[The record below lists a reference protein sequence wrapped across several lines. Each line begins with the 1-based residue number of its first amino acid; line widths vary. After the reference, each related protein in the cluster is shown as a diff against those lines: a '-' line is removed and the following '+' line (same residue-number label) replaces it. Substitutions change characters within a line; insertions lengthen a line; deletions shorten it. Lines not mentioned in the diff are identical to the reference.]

1 MSTNKKT
8 NLLKLCFAA
17 MFAALVCVGTVLIV
31 IPTPFGGYVNFGDC
45 FILVAAWTLGPYYGF
60 AAGGIGSMLA
70 DLFTGY
76 AMYAPATFIIK
87 GLIGLVAGLIMFAF
101 KRKNHRFA
109 GYVTGA
115 VAGELLMAV
124 GYFLFEAIFILG
136 VQGAWINMP
145 YNLVQAAAGAV
156 IGCALMCILE
166 KTVLKRQLLITKQ

>member
-1 MSTNKKT
+1 MQKSKKT
-8 NLLKLCFAA
+8 DLMKLCFAA
-17 MFAALVCVGTVLIV
+17 MFAALVCVGTVIIV

-87 GLIGLVAGLIMFAF
+87 GLIGLVAGMIALIF
-101 KRKNHRFA
+101 KKKNHRFA

-115 VAGELLMAV
+115 VSGELIMAV
-124 GYFLFEAIFILG
+124 GYFLFEAVFIYGIEGALG
-136 VQGAWINMP
+136 AMP

-156 IGCALMCILE
+156 IGCLLMCLLE
-166 KTVLKRQLLITKQ
+166 KTVLKKQLISTKH

>member
-1 MSTNKKT
+1 MSENKKN

-45 FILVAAWTLGPYYGF
+45 FILIAAWTLGPYYGF

-76 AMYAPATFIIK
+76 ALYAPATFIIK
-87 GLIGLVAGLIMFAF
+87 GLIGLVAGLIMLAF
-101 KRKNHRFA
+101 KKKNHRFL

-136 VQGAWINMP
+136 V
-145 YNLVQAAAGAV
+145 
-156 IGCALMCILE
+156 
-166 KTVLKRQLLITKQ
+166 